1 MRRDWQ
7 SGGKQDPVAEKIWK
21 PHVTVAAVIEQ
32 NGKFLLVRERVKNR
46 IVLNQPAGHLDQGE
60 SLIDAV
66 VRETMEETQYRFT
79 PTGLLGIYRTIPE
92 ESPDIT
98 YLRFSFCGRIS
109 EHFDGELDQDIIAA
123 EWLDRDEIKSSQSLH
138 RSPLVMQCIEDY
150 LSKPPCSIDVISQL
164 YA

>member
-1 MRRDWQ
+1 M
-7 SGGKQDPVAEKIWK
+7 AEKIWK

-32 NGKFLLVRERVKNR
+32 KGKFLLVRERVENR

-60 SLIDAV
+60 GLIDAV
-66 VRETMEETQYRFT
+66 VRETMEETQYAFT

-92 ESPDIT
+92 ETPDIT

-109 EHFDGELDQDIIAA
+109 KQFNGELDRDIIAA
-123 EWLDRDEIKSSQSLH
+123 EWLSLDEIKSSLSQH